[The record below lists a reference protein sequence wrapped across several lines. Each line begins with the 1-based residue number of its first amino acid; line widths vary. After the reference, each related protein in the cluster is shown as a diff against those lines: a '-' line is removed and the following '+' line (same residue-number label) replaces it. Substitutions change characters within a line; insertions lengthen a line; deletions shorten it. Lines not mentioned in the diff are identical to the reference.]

1 MTTTVSIDSLR
12 ELASFRAQNG
22 CAISLYLD
30 LDPSSTPT
38 ARETA
43 TRVRSLLDSGSK
55 SHGATRGDLAHEVRQ
70 GLKADFERL
79 ERFFDDGFDRD
90 GAHGLAVFSAGLD
103 NVWSTLA
110 LPMPVAD
117 TIRVADDFL
126 LAPLVPLV
134 GRGEGALV
142 VVVNREAGRLL
153 ALQGGRLEEIADR
166 TEDAPNRHDQGGWSQ
181 SRLQRHVD
189 NVAHEHYKS
198 VAEELE
204 RRFRRL
210 QRPRIVVVCSDD
222 VRPEFAEVLST
233 EVADAVIGWA
243 TAAPHAGPAELQ
255 EVVVPLLESWRAER
269 EAELVDR
276 WREEAGR
283 NGRAVSRLDRHLRG
297 GLRRARGHAALPGR
311 RAAGR
316 VPLPR
321 LRPRGGRG
329 AHLPARRHEDGA
341 ARRRP
346 RSRRP
351 ADARERRRRLGDR
364 APPRPRLRSRA
375 SARCCASRRDVR

>member
-1 MTTTVSIDSLR
+1 MTTTVSMDGLR

-38 ARETA
+38 ARDAA
-43 TRVRSLLDSGSK
+43 TRVRSLLDAGSK

-79 ERFFDDGFDRD
+79 ARYFDDGFDRD
-90 GAHGLAVFSAGLD
+90 GSHGLAVFAAGLD
-103 NVWSTLA
+103 NVWSTLP
-110 LPMPVAD
+110 LPMRVPD

-126 LAPLVPLV
+126 LAPLVPLL

-181 SRLQRHVD
+181 SRFQRRVD
-189 NVAHEHYKS
+189 NVAHEHYKT

-210 QRPRIVVVCSDD
+210 QRPRIVVVCSED
-222 VRPEFAEVLST
+222 VRPEFAEVLPT

-243 TAAPHAGPAELQ
+243 TAEQHAGPAELQ
-255 EVVVPLLESWRAER
+255 QAVVPLLESWRAKR

-283 NGRAVSRLDRHLRG
+283 NGRAVSGWSDTLQAASDARVDTLLYQG
-297 GLRRARGHAALPGR
+297 GVQRDAFRCPACG
-311 RAAGR
+311 RAAIEALTC
-316 VPLPR
+316 PLDGTRMEPR
-321 LRPRGGRG
+321 DDGLDLAVRLTVSNGGDVW
-329 AHLPARRHEDGA
+329 AVEH
-341 ARRRP
+341 
-346 RSRRP
+346 
-351 ADARERRRRLGDR
+351 
-364 APPRPRLRSRA
+364 
-375 SARCCASRRDVR
+375 RRDLDPVEGIGALLRF